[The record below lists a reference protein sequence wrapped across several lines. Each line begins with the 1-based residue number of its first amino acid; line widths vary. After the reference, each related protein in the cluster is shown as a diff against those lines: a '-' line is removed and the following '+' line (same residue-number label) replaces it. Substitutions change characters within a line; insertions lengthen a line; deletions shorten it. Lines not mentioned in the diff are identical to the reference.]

1 MQVVAVHFVRGG
13 IGAGAMSERIKGV
26 LPLATSIPVLAFL
39 WIEFSLHFTFANLGP
54 SRRARPSEAQARL
67 DLPVL
72 DDAGRDEPAVE
83 VERLRPAGAR
93 MPADEQCLVAVR
105 AQLLDK

>member
-39 WIEFSLHFTFANLGP
+39 WIEFALHCTFAFADDDPLLVHVDGRA
-54 SRRARPSEAQARL
+54 SSASRFDCTCAGRARRA
-67 DLPVL
+67 
-72 DDAGRDEPAVE
+72 
-83 VERLRPAGAR
+83 
-93 MPADEQCLVAVR
+93 
-105 AQLLDK
+105 